1 MPVPGPKQ
9 VLSNKTADPQAGQ
22 LIPPDGLELREN
34 HTFDRLQMVQRI
46 ESSAESLLI

>member
-34 HTFDRLQMVQRI
+34 HTFDRLQWFKGLNRQLKVC
-46 ESSAESLLI
+46 